1 MKTRLARVLQA
12 AGGLATMIVAGSA
25 SVKLG

>member
-12 AGGLATMIVAGSA
+12 AGGLATLIVAGTA